1 MRDSQVEAV
10 PLTDCLAPHVIFT
23 PSELFPLK
31 EQYFPT
37 LSRSYKNAMEYHD
50 TVFNI

>member
-23 PSELFPLK
+23 PSE
-31 EQYFPT
+31 QYFPT